1 MPKGHSGIKRG
12 TKSGKAV
19 GTAAQAAPK
28 QMTPEELLQHNIKE
42 TEKIAQSGLMPE
54 AAIYILYNNED
65 TPEHKTAFYEAVDR
79 IYKKIPEGYSYS
91 FREHS
96 LPSGKKESF
105 IQLELVY
112 KTEEYDRKTG
122 KMKTVRRKGM
132 ILGPNGREFLG
143 VKGNPISTM
152 STLTSQAALRGYAK
166 AHVYKAAGKIYDPA
180 TGDASEKY
188 PALDSYGY
196 SKKG

>member
-1 MPKGHSGIKRG
+1 MPKGNSGIRRG
-12 TKSGKAV
+12 SKSGGAV
-19 GTAAQAAPK
+19 AKAAPK

-54 AAIYILYNNED
+54 AAIYLYRE
-65 TPEHKTAFYEAVDR
+65 TPEQRTAFYEAIDR

-91 FREHS
+91 FREMTHG
-96 LPSGKKESF
+96 SGNKESF

-112 KTEEYDRKTG
+112 KSEKYDRKTG

-132 ILGPNGREFLG
+132 IMGPNGRRFLG
-143 VKGNPISTM
+143 VKGSPMSTM

-166 AHVYKAAGKIYDPA
+166 ALVYEAAGKIYDPT
-180 TGDASEKY
+180 TGNASEKY
-188 PALDSYGY
+188 PALDSYGEP
-196 SKKG
+196 KKG